1 MRAAGIINGKAEP
14 VTAVYATESF
24 HWANASGVSMFTN
37 KGAKRDTVTSPVAVA
52 VPGKFTASA
61 PVASQA
67 GGITGVL
74 AGYLATYPNG
84 PEL

>member
-1 MRAAGIINGKAEP
+1 M
-14 VTAVYATESF
+14 TAVYALESF
-24 HWANASGVSMFTN
+24 HWNNGTGSVFVN

-52 VPGKFTASA
+52 EPGKFSAAS

-67 GGITGVL
+67 GGISALL
-74 AGYLATYPNG
+74 AGYLVAYPNG

>member
-1 MRAAGIINGKAEP
+1 M
-14 VTAVYATESF
+14 TAVYAVESF
-24 HWANASGVSMFTN
+24 HWNNGSSNVFVN

-52 VPGKFTASA
+52 EPAKFTASP

-67 GGITGVL
+67 AGISALL
-74 AGYLATYPNG
+74 AGYLVTYPNG